1 MSDEIRVR
9 FAPSP
14 TGNLH
19 VGSLRTALYNYLYA
33 KKVGGKFILRI
44 EDTDQT
50 RYVDGAV
57 ENLLT
62 TLKAMG
68 LEYDEGPEKDGEYG
82 PYYQSERTEIYNKYV
97 HELLD
102 SKKAYRCFCT
112 PEDLDKMREER
123 KAKGL
128 DTRYDGRCR
137 KLTENKINEHLKNN
151 DKFVIRL
158 KIPQEGEITFYDVV
172 REKVTFPW
180 DMVDDQVLVKSD
192 GFPTY
197 HLANVV
203 DDHLMEISHVI
214 RGEEWL
220 PSVPKHLYLYEAL
233 GWKPPKMCHLPLLLN
248 SDKSKLS
255 KRQGDVAVEDFL
267 TKGYLPEALLNFVAL
282 LGWHAPGNEEFY
294 TLAELEKVFSLKRIN
309 KSGSVFDVEKLNWM
323 NGQYLRN
330 TDLKVIGEY
339 ARKYFEDAGYH
350 IPNEKHYLELVD
362 IARSRI
368 HKLDEVTEF
377 AKPFFSELEF
387 TEEDKAILETESSQT
402 LFKFW
407 IKNIIDSP
415 ELNEELINELLKRS
429 TQELEIKGKNLYPP
443 LRLALYGSEHGP
455 ELPTIMDILEK
466 EKVLNRFKNALK

>member
-1 MSDEIRVR
+1 MNNEIRVR

-14 TGNLH
+14 TGYLH

-33 KKVGGKFILRI
+33 RKVGGKFILRI

-57 ENLLT
+57 ENLIK
-62 TLKAMG
+62 TLKAVG
-68 LEYDEGPEKDGEYG
+68 IDYDEGPGKEGNCG
-82 PYYQSERTEIYNKYV
+82 PYYQSQRTDIYNKYV
-97 HELLD
+97 QKLLD
-102 SKKAYRCFCT
+102 KGKAYKCFCT
-112 PEDLDKMREER
+112 SEILDKMREER

-137 KLTENKINEHLKNN
+137 NLTENEINKHLKNG
-151 DKFVIRL
+151 DKYVIRL
-158 KIPQEGEITFYDVV
+158 KVPKKGEITFYDIV
-172 REKVTFPW
+172 REKVIFQW
-180 DMVDDQVLVKSD
+180 DMVDDQILVKSD

-203 DDHLMEISHVI
+203 DDHLMEITHVI

-220 PSVPKHLYLYEAL
+220 PSVPKHLFLYESF
-233 GWKPPKMCHLPLLLN
+233 GWKPPKMCHLPLLFN

-267 TKGYLPEALLNFVAL
+267 KKGYLPETLLNFVAL
-282 LGWHAPGNEEFY
+282 LGWHAHGDQEFY
-294 TLAELEKVFSLKRIN
+294 TLAELEKAFSLKRIN

-330 TDLKVIGEY
+330 TDLTIIGKY
-339 ARKYFEDAGYH
+339 ARKYFIDARYH

-362 IARSRI
+362 IARNRI

-377 AKPFFSELEF
+377 AKPFFSELKF
-387 TEEDKAILETESSQT
+387 TNDDKAILETESAQT

-407 IKNIIDSP
+407 IDNIIGSP

-429 TQELEIKGKNLYPP
+429 AQELGIKGKNFYPP
-443 LRLALYGSEHGP
+443 LRLALYGNLHGP
-455 ELPTIMDILEK
+455 ELPTIMDILGKDE
-466 EKVLNRFKNALK
+466 VINRFQKLIK

>member
-1 MSDEIRVR
+1 MSNEIRVR

-57 ENLLT
+57 ENLFS
-62 TLKAMG
+62 TLKAMD
-68 LEYDEGPEKDGEYG
+68 LTYDEGPEKGGEYG
-82 PYYQSERTEIYNKYV
+82 PYYQSERTDIYNKYV
-97 HELLD
+97 QELLV
-102 SKKAYRCFCT
+102 KGKAYRCFCT
-112 PEDLDKMREER
+112 PEDLDQMREER

-137 KLTENKINEHLKNN
+137 NLTEHKINEHLEND

-158 KIPQEGEITFYDVV
+158 KIPQEGEITFYDIV

-180 DMVDDQVLVKSD
+180 EMVDDQVLVKSD

-197 HLANVV
+197 HLANVI

-220 PSVPKHLYLYEAL
+220 SSVPKHLYLYEAF

-267 TKGYLPEALLNFVAL
+267 DKGYLPETLLNFVAL

-294 TLAELEKVFSLKRIN
+294 TLAELEKAFSLKRIN

-330 TDLKVIGEY
+330 MDLNIIGEY
-339 ARKYFEDAGYH
+339 ARKYFVKAGYH

-387 TEEDKAILETESSQT
+387 TDDDKTILGTESSQI

-407 IKNIIDSP
+407 IDNIIDSP
-415 ELNEELINELLKRS
+415 ELTEELIDELLKRS
-429 TQELEIKGKNLYPP
+429 AKELEIKGKNLYPP
-443 LRLALYGSEHGP
+443 LRLALYGSAHGP

-466 EKVLNRFKNALK
+466 EKVLNRFENALK

>member
-1 MSDEIRVR
+1 MSNEIRVR

-14 TGNLH
+14 TGYLH

-57 ENLLT
+57 ENLLS
-62 TLKAMG
+62 TLEAMG
-68 LEYDEGPEKDGEYG
+68 LDFDEGPEKGGDFG
-82 PYYQSERTEIYNKYV
+82 PYFQSERTEIYNKYV
-97 HELLD
+97 KELLE
-102 SKKAYRCFCT
+102 KGMAYRCFCT
-112 PEDLDKMREER
+112 SEDLSKMRDEQ

-128 DTRYDGRCR
+128 DTKYNGHCR
-137 KLTENKINEHLKNN
+137 NLTEKEINEHLESK
-151 DKFVIRL
+151 DSFVIRL
-158 KIPQEGEITFYDVV
+158 KIPLDGDITFYDIV

-180 DMVDDQVLVKSD
+180 KMVDDQILVKSD

-203 DDHLMEISHVI
+203 DDHLMEITHVI

-220 PSVPKHLYLYEAL
+220 SSVPKHLLLYKAF
-233 GWKPPKMCHLPLLLN
+233 GWKPPKLCHLPLLLN
-248 SDKSKLS
+248 PDKSKLS
-255 KRQGDVAVEDFL
+255 KRQGDVAVEDFVN
-267 TKGYLPEALLNFVAL
+267 KGYLTETLLNFVAL

-294 TLAELEKVFSLKRIN
+294 SLAELEKAFSLKRIN

-330 TDLKVIGEY
+330 TDLNIIGKY
-339 ARKYFEDAGYH
+339 AKKFFKKAGYH
-350 IPNEKHYLELVD
+350 IPNKKHYLELVD
-362 IARSRI
+362 IARNRI

-377 AKPFFSELEF
+377 AKPFFSELIF
-387 TEEDKAILETESSQT
+387 SVEDKAILETESSQT
-402 LFKFW
+402 LFNFW
-407 IKNIIDSP
+407 IDSLDNTS
-415 ELNEELINELLKRS
+415 EINEELISDLLKRS
-429 TQELEIKGKNLYPP
+429 AQELGIKGKNLYPP
-443 LRLALYGSEHGP
+443 LRLALYGSQHGP

-466 EKVLNRFKNALK
+466 EKVINRFKNALK